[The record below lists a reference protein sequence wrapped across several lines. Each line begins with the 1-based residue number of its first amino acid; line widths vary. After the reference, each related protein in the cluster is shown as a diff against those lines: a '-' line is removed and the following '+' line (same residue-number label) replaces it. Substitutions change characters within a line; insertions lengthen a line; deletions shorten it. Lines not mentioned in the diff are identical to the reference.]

1 MFLSRIFVGYF
12 NSPVFNHCIKFSAVE
27 LKAIYLDV
35 SFLHSSFIFI
45 FALRLTPQ
53 SRLSGTLKHSPASA

>member
-12 NSPVFNHCIKFSAVE
+12 NSPVFNHCVKFSAVE

-35 SFLHSSFIFI
+35 SFLHNSLYAFCPVSFSHLAII
-45 FALRLTPQ
+45 TVQ
-53 SRLSGTLKHSPASA
+53 